1 MKQVLMKHLT
11 TEPCQRT
18 GKLLATLLVV
28 AVFLPALARAQQS
41 LLPPPPV
48 LAAKSWQLYDYTS
61 NQILVSVNS
70 DERVEPASITKLMT
84 AYLTFAAL
92 KQGQLSQDRIVTPSV
107 KALGSQGEES
117 RMFLGQNKPV
127 TVGELLRG
135 LIVQSGNDAARV
147 LAETI
152 AGSEES
158 FAELMNKEAQ
168 RLGMKNTHFVNASG
182 LPQAQHYSTA
192 SDLTLLAAAIVRD
205 FPEYYPIYSLREY
218 QYNNIKQTNRNRL
231 LWLDPYVDGMKTGH
245 TESAGFCLVASAKR
259 DKRRLIAVVLGAP
272 SDNLRSS
279 ESQKLL
285 NYGFQYFETVRL
297 YQKNQAV
304 AGIRTWKGTENK
316 VNIGFR
322 NDLYLT
328 IPSGQLAQMKI
339 TMETLQPLIAPVSV
353 GQKIG
358 MLKLTLDGKPY
369 AEFPLVALEA
379 VSLANVFSRGWDNI
393 RLLFQ

>member
-1 MKQVLMKHLT
+1 MKPALKKRQMEQPSK
-11 TEPCQRT
+11 QT
-18 GKLLATLLVV
+18 GKLRAMLFLV
-28 AVFLPALARAQQS
+28 AIFLPALAQAQQS
-41 LLPPPPV
+41 LQPPPPV

-84 AYLTFAAL
+84 AYLTFSAL
-92 KQGQLSQDRIVTPSV
+92 KQGHFSQETAVNPSV
-107 KALGSQGEES
+107 KALGSQNEES
-117 RMFLGQNKPV
+117 RMFLSQNKPV
-127 TVGELLRG
+127 TVGDLLHG

-152 AGSEES
+152 AGSEEK

-192 SDLTLLAAAIVRD
+192 GDLTLLAAAIVRE
-205 FPEYYPIYSLREY
+205 FPEYYPLYSLREY

-245 TESAGFCLVASAKR
+245 TETAGFCLVASAKR
-259 DKRRLIAVVLGAP
+259 DKRRLISVVLGAP
-272 SDNLRSS
+272 SDNLRST
-279 ESQKLL
+279 ESQRLL

-304 AGIRTWKGTENK
+304 ASIRTWKGTENK

-328 IPSGQLAQMKI
+328 IPTGQLAQMKV
-339 TMETLQPLIAPVSV
+339 TMETLQPLIAPVSI

-358 MLKLTLDGKPY
+358 TIKLALDGKPY
-369 AEFPLVALEA
+369 AEFPLVALES
-379 VSLANVFSRGWDNI
+379 VSLANVFSRGWDHI
-393 RLLFQ
+393 LLLFK